1 MIGRETRMLLRHY
14 LEQGASK
21 SALARPFGV
30 SRDTVHRWIRAG
42 DLDRD
47 LDTTRRRK
55 FIADSGGDDSIVICR
70 VAHGELVRARMTCS
84 ISVLIASAI
93 SRWTIANVPGR
104 SGAPPRPK
112 SRARSWASSSI
123 CFRRV
128 ASDTTRAMRHIVNP
142 WPPISLSGPR
152 QVLLLLEE
160 SPCRARPICFMAGMR
175 RGRQHVCRNPVR
187 KFGGCGRGR
196 TGAVV

>member
-1 MIGRETRMLLRHY
+1 MFGRETRMLLRHY

-21 SALARPFGV
+21 SALARQFGV

-55 FIADSGGDDSIVICR
+55 FIADSGGDDWIVICR

-93 SRWTIANVPGR
+93 SRWIIAQQRWRPQRDSNPCFGLDRVSHVAANDGGNITIPGR
-104 SGAPPRPK
+104 
-112 SRARSWASSSI
+112 
-123 CFRRV
+123 
-128 ASDTTRAMRHIVNP
+128 
-142 WPPISLSGPR
+142 
-152 QVLLLLEE
+152 
-160 SPCRARPICFMAGMR
+160 
-175 RGRQHVCRNPVR
+175 
-187 KFGGCGRGR
+187 
-196 TGAVV
+196 AVV

>member
-55 FIADSGGDDSIVICR
+55 FIADSGGDDWIVICR
-70 VAHGELVRARMTCS
+70 VAQGELVRARMTCS

-93 SRWTIANVPGR
+93 SRWTIANVPGPFR
-104 SGAPPRPK
+104 GATTPQVK
-112 SRARSWASSSI
+112 SEVVGKPLDLFQARS
-123 CFRRV
+123 
-128 ASDTTRAMRHIVNP
+128 
-142 WPPISLSGPR
+142 
-152 QVLLLLEE
+152 Q
-160 SPCRARPICFMAGMR
+160 
-175 RGRQHVCRNPVR
+175 
-187 KFGGCGRGR
+187 
-196 TGAVV
+196 